1 MFNSSDLKT
10 LEVRFAVKLLLLKQ
24 KNIVFKNILSVDK
37 LKKQY
42 NLLYVSSKFRNIH
55 SSCPY
60 TFRGRAYFRIFGV
73 SRYLAKRSITFG
85 KFPGFVSASW

>member
-10 LEVRFAVKLLLLKQ
+10 LEAKFAVKLLLLKR
-24 KNIVFKNILSVDK
+24 KNVIFKNTLSVDK

-42 NLLYVSSKFRNIH
+42 NLLYVSPKFRNVH
-55 SSCPY
+55 NSCPY
-60 TFRGRAYFRIFGV
+60 TFRGRSYFRIFGV
-73 SRYLAKRSITFG
+73 SRYLAKRSITLG